1 MDGAPA
7 ALHPARLRTLPSAA
21 GPVLPTLVVEA
32 GDRIASNA
40 APHFGVR
47 PSGWIVWVI

>member
-40 APHFGVR
+40 APLFGVR
-47 PSGWIVWVI
+47 PWWWTDWAI